1 MDQGNSVTDV
11 IVIGAGITG
20 ISCARRLAQ
29 AGRGVLVLDKGRG
42 IGGRMAT
49 RRLPDG
55 MILDHGAQYLRPRSV
70 GFAALLAE
78 AGDHAAPWQLP
89 DGVVQVGQPGMSGL
103 VRHLGLG
110 LAVRQSAQ
118 VTAIAPDQT
127 GWRVMLG
134 DKVLSAR
141 HLVVTIPPAQ
151 ARALLGADHAFAPSL
166 DGVAMLPSITLM
178 AVLAADAPR
187 PFVTRK
193 DKGALAWIAQDSAK
207 PGRDAAQGTGWIVQS
222 DPDFSAAHINVAF
235 DELAAMLAPMLLETL
250 GAQPGHLLHAAAHRW
265 LYSQVDQPLGRPF
278 LTEGRLW
285 VGGDW
290 CLGPRAEDGWHSGEA
305 IAQDLLARA

>member
-55 MILDHGAQYLRPRSV
+55 MILDHGAQYLRPETQ

-78 AGDHAAPWQLP
+78 AGDHAAPWELP

-103 VRHLGLG
+103 VRHLALG
-110 LAVRQSAQ
+110 LTVRQSAQ

-134 DKVLSAR
+134 DQALSAR
-141 HLVVTIPPAQ
+141 HLVLAIPPAQ
-151 ARALLGADHAFAPSL
+151 ARALLGTDHDFAATL
-166 DGVAMLPSITLM
+166 DRLAMLPSITLM

-193 DKGALAWIAQDSAK
+193 DMGALAWIAQDSTK
-207 PGRDAAQGTGWIVQS
+207 PGRDATQRTGWIVQS
-222 DPDFSAAHINVAF
+222 DPDFSADHIDIPF

-250 GAQPGHLLHAAAHRW
+250 GAEPGHLLHAAAHRW

-278 LTEGRLW
+278 LTDGRLW

-290 CLGPRAEDGWHSGEA
+290 CLGPRAEHGWQSGEA